1 MSENHFKPNSKHRW
15 AYLSLAA
22 ALVVL
27 FFIGLVH
34 GAVRIP
40 LGDVGRILLGSY
52 EGRDAWRHI
61 VLETRL
67 PQTVTA
73 LLAGASLAVSGL
85 MLQTLFKNPLAG
97 PSILGI
103 SDGAN
108 LGVAIAMIYLGAASY
123 LTTIV
128 AALAGAAVVLLIILW
143 FSRKVSSNV
152 MLLIIGIMVGYL
164 ATSVISILNYHASA
178 DKVHQYVMWGMGD
191 FSGVSLQKLPWMAA
205 FSIAGLASAILLIKP
220 LNALLLG
227 ESYATNLGIN
237 VRRSRLAILICTGVL
252 TAVVT
257 AFCGPVSFIGLAV
270 PHIARLLLGSANH
283 RHLLPIT
290 LLAGACIAMLCGIL
304 TVTPGSNSVLPLSAI
319 TPMIGAPVIIYVI
332 VNRKNIHYFN

>member
-1 MSENHFKPNSKHRW
+1 MNERKQHW
-15 AYLSLAA
+15 VYAGLGA
-22 ALVVL
+22 ALLVL
-27 FFIGLVH
+27 FFGGLVY

-40 LGDVGRILLGSY
+40 LGDVLRILAGSY
-52 EGRDAWRHI
+52 EGKEAWRHI
-61 VLETRL
+61 VLESRL
-67 PQTVTA
+67 PQAVTA
-73 LLAGASLAVSGL
+73 LLAGSSLAVSGL

-123 LTTIV
+123 LTTIL
-128 AALAGAAVVLLIILW
+128 AALVGAFTVLLIILG

-164 ATSVISILNYHASA
+164 ASSVISILNYHASA

-191 FSGVSLQKLPWMAA
+191 FSGVSLSKLPWLTG
-205 FSIAGLASAILLIKP
+205 FSLAGLLGALLLIKP

-227 ESYATNLGIN
+227 EAYATNLGVN
-237 VRRSRLAILICTGVL
+237 VRRARILILICTGVL

-283 RHLLPIT
+283 RQLLPVT
-290 LLAGACIAMLCGIL
+290 LLAGACTALLCSLL
-304 TVTPGSNSVLPLSAI
+304 TVTPGSNTVLPLSAI
-319 TPMIGAPVIIYVI
+319 TPIIGAPVIIYVI
-332 VNRKNIHYFN
+332 VNRKNIHYFH